1 LIPGAPPRWI
11 RITTGS
17 ARWLAAPGQ
26 RAVDFEER
34 VNFRRLH
41 DYRLARARQALGHSG
56 LGAMLC
62 FDTNNIRYLT
72 STVIGEWAR
81 DKMIRFALLAGDAE
95 PYFWDFGSAVKH
107 HQLYSPWL
115 PRPLAGRD
123 AGGTRGD
130 TPESGL
136 MRMHAQE
143 INRCSRNT
151 GSNGCRWALTWWN
164 RRCSLSCSARASRF
178 AIVSK

>member
-1 LIPGAPPRWI
+1 MATVRTQPKVIKASEVADPKHSTALDPHYNWKRA
-11 RITTGS
+11 
-17 ARWLAAPGQ
+17 LAAPGQ

-41 DYRLARARQALGHSG
+41 DYRLARARQALGHSD

-95 PYFWDFGSAVKH
+95 PYVWDFGSAVKH

-115 PRPLAGRD
+115 PHDHCRAGMPGLRGAIPPGIGPYADACGGNQVAAQGARGRPD
-123 AGGTRGD
+123 A
-130 TPESGL
+130 
-136 MRMHAQE
+136 
-143 INRCSRNT
+143 
-151 GSNGCRWALTWWN
+151 
-164 RRCSLSCSARASRF
+164 ARA
-178 AIVSK
+178 